1 MHHVT
6 VGIHH
11 VTFGLAPKV
20 SSHRQCIVYR
30 DCRVTPDNDLNI
42 VLSLAVTVAAL
53 WHNRALHYV
62 IPVLDTGIS
71 STGSNFIVLNLNL

>member
-1 MHHVT
+1 MHHVTVGIHHVT

-11 VTFGLAPKV
+11 VTFGLAPEV

-42 VLSLAVTVAAL
+42 VLSLTMAGVQGVCPL
-53 WHNRALHYV
+53 
-62 IPVLDTGIS
+62 
-71 STGSNFIVLNLNL
+71 